1 MMRNLRVGLLALFVA
16 GLALLTANHGVGAP
30 PTPAQIAAARNAIE
44 EMVKTG
50 GKGAD
55 KAATDNE
62 IAAVMQAFKPEAKG
76 GIMAGMG
83 IELKVM
89 AMAKKSVPADQLAK
103 EAADLIKMAQ
113 HTKAIGDINHYY
125 APKDKK
131 PKMDPKDWVKY
142 NDDMKKYSLDLVEA
156 LKKKEPDSA
165 EVKKISNSL
174 NSSCI
179 NCHTTFRDVDP

>member
-1 MMRNLRVGLLALFVA
+1 MRNLRVGLLALFVA

-30 PTPAQIAAARNAIE
+30 PTKEEIQKARDAIE
-44 EMVKTG
+44 EMVKTA

-55 KAATDNE
+55 KVAASNE

-76 GIMAGMG
+76 GIMAGQG

-89 AMAKKSVPADQLAK
+89 ALAKKTVPADQLAK
-103 EAADLIKMAQ
+103 ESADLIKMAQ

-142 NDDMKKYSLDLVEA
+142 NDDMKKFSLELVEV
-156 LKKKEPDSA
+156 LKKPKADPA
-165 EVKKISNSL
+165 EVKKVSNSL
-174 NSSCI
+174 NSSCV
-179 NCHTTFRDVDP
+179 NCHTTFRDAE